1 MNSIIKIIDNIED
14 IQPSNFF
21 INKKKISEIKSIM
34 SNVKQKGDVALRN
47 YEKKFNNV
55 KIKNFIVSEVD
66 IKNAYTKVTKKQI
79 MAIKFIRSQLI
90 STESALKRELHS
102 IKINKNGLEIKKS
115 FVPICSVG
123 CYVPGGLAK
132 YPSSLIMS
140 VVPAKIAGVKRI
152 VATSPPN
159 EDGSIDPLILVAADI
174 CGVNEFYKLGGA
186 HSIAALTYGTQTIR
200 AVNKII
206 GPGGIFVTIAKSLIS
221 NNTSIDMI
229 AGPTELGIIVDET
242 SDLNFVVLDMISQ
255 AEHDVNTTCFVVTTS
270 LNIANII
277 VKKLNTKIQFVKR
290 KDIIKRSITKNG
302 FIAICKTQK
311 QIIDL
316 INKLSPEH
324 LEIMTK
330 NPHFLS
336 SQISNAG
343 IVLIG
348 KYTPSSASDYV
359 FGSNHI
365 LPTNAF
371 GKTRGS
377 LSVLD
382 FVKLDTRIKSSKSSL
397 KKLKNYVEIITNAEN
412 LPNHYNAVRDRFA

>member
-152 VATSPPN
+152 VVTSPPN

-221 NNTSIDMI
+221 NDTSIDMI

>member
-1 MNSIIKIIDNIED
+1 MNSIIKIVDNIED

-152 VATSPPN
+152 VVTSPPN

-277 VKKLNTKIQFVKR
+277 VKKLNTKIQFAKR
-290 KDIIKRSITKNG
+290 KDIVKRSITKNG

-330 NPHFLS
+330 NSHFLS

>member
-1 MNSIIKIIDNIED
+1 MNSIIKIVDNIED

-152 VATSPPN
+152 VVTSPPN